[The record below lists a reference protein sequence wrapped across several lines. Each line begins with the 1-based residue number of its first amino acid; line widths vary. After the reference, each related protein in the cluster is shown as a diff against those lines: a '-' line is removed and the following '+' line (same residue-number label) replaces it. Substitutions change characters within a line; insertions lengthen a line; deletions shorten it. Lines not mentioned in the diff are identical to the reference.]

1 MNENDILEHISQ
13 IEANFTSDLN
23 ISNETLNLLATKIQN
38 HFNPKIQ
45 SLEQIIQ
52 GIIAELIKLQDDGIS
67 IT

>member
-23 ISNETLNLLATKIQN
+23 ISNETLNLLANKIQN

-52 GIIAELIKLQDDGIS
+52 GVIAALIKMQDDGSS